1 LTPRDRTEKSVLM
14 KIHLSRAGQS
24 LGQFTPEELRA
35 GYGDEKFVPADLAW
49 RDGMAS
55 WRPLSE
61 VIDELAPAGDEVAM
75 VVGPAVVEDGPPWE
89 CRGERGVLAA
99 LLETIRLFL
108 LEPTMA
114 FTAMRRTGG
123 LGAPLF
129 YYVILGSVAGMAV
142 ILYQAVWQSVGTS
155 EPSGG
160 EAMLS
165 AWMSSPVIIGASI
178 VMLPLYV
185 IFEAF
190 FSSLLTHGALLLVGG
205 ARRPFQAT
213 FRVVSYAGG
222 SSYVLQLL
230 PLIGVLAAIAGNLVL
245 KVIGLAVVHEISR
258 TRAAVA
264 VILPALLF
272 LLFWAAL
279 AVLATTAFLSAIGQ
293 AMQGG

>member
-1 LTPRDRTEKSVLM
+1 MSLQCGIVGLPNVGKSTLFNALTKAGIAAENYPFCTIEPNVGIVEVPDPRLAA
-14 KIHLSRAGQS
+14 LSAIVK
-24 LGQFTPEELRA
+24 PER
-35 GYGDEKFVPADLAW
+35 
-49 RDGMAS
+49 
-55 WRPLSE
+55 
-61 VIDELAPAGDEVAM
+61 
-75 VVGPAVVEDGPPWE
+75 VVPAVVEDGPPWE
-89 CRGERGVLAA
+89 FRGERGVLAA

-108 LEPTMA
+108 LEPTIA

-123 LGAPLF
+123 VGAPLF

-264 VILPALLF
+264 VILPALIF
-272 LLFWAAL
+272 LLFWAAI
-279 AVLATTAFLSAIGQ
+279 AVLATTALLSAIGQ

>member
-1 LTPRDRTEKSVLM
+1 M

-35 GYGDEKFVPADLAW
+35 GYGDGKFVAADLAW

-55 WRPLSE
+55 WQPLAG
-61 VIDELAPAGDEVAM
+61 VIDEFAPAGEDDAAAAM
-75 VVGPAVVEDGPPWE
+75 VESGPPWE
-89 CRGERGVLAA
+89 FRGERGVLAA

-108 LEPTMA
+108 LEPTST

-129 YYVILGSVAGMAV
+129 YYVILGSFAGMAV
-142 ILYQAVWQSVGTS
+142 LIYQAVWQSVGTS
-155 EPSGG
+155 EPSGS
-160 EAMLS
+160 EALLAS
-165 AWMSSPVIIGASI
+165 WLSSPVIIGASI
-178 VMLPLYV
+178 VLLPLYV

-213 FRVVSYAGG
+213 FRVVTYAGG

-230 PLIGVLAAIAGNLVL
+230 PLIGVLAAMASNLVL

-264 VILPALLF
+264 VILPALIF
-272 LLFWAAL
+272 LLLWAAI
-279 AVLATTAFLSAIGQ
+279 AVLATTAIISALGQ

>member
-1 LTPRDRTEKSVLM
+1 M

-24 LGQFTPEELRA
+24 LGQFTPEELRG
-35 GYGDEKFVPADLAW
+35 GYTGGKFLPSDLAW
-49 RDGMAS
+49 RDGMVS
-55 WRPLSE
+55 WRPLGE
-61 VIDELAPAGDEVAM
+61 VIDELAPAGAAAEAATREAQ
-75 VVGPAVVEDGPPWE
+75 PLAGPPWE
-89 CRGERGVLAA
+89 FRGERGVLPA

-108 LEPTMA
+108 LEPTST
-114 FTAMRRTGG
+114 FKAMGRTGG

-129 YYVILGSVAGMAV
+129 YYVILGSVAGMAA
-142 ILYQAVWQSVGTS
+142 IFYQAVWQSVGTTES
-155 EPSGG
+155 LGS
-160 EAMLS
+160 EAMLAS
-165 AWMSSPVIIGASI
+165 WMSSPVIIGASI
-178 VMLPLYV
+178 VILPLYV
-185 IFEAF
+185 VFEAF

-264 VILPALLF
+264 VLLPALLF
-272 LLFWAAL
+272 LLFWVAI
-279 AVLATTAFLSAIGQ
+279 AVFATTVLLSAMGQ
-293 AMQGG
+293 AMPGG

>member
-1 LTPRDRTEKSVLM
+1 M

-35 GYGDEKFVPADLAW
+35 GYGDGKFVAADLAW

-55 WRPLSE
+55 WQPLAG
-61 VIDELAPAGDEVAM
+61 VIDEFAPAGEDDTLAVMAAAM
-75 VVGPAVVEDGPPWE
+75 VESGPPWE
-89 CRGERGVLAA
+89 FRGERGVLAA

-108 LEPTMA
+108 LEPTSTFA
-114 FTAMRRTGG
+114 AMRRTGG

-129 YYVILGSVAGMAV
+129 YYVILGSFAGMAV
-142 ILYQAVWQSVGTS
+142 LLYQAVWQSVGTS
-155 EPSGG
+155 EPSGS
-160 EAMLS
+160 EALLAS
-165 AWMSSPVIIGASI
+165 WLSSPVIIGASI
-178 VMLPLYV
+178 VLLPLYV

-190 FSSLLTHGALLLVGG
+190 FASLLTHGALLLVGG

-230 PLIGVLAAIAGNLVL
+230 PLIGVLAAMASNLVL

-264 VILPALLF
+264 VILPALIF
-272 LLFWAAL
+272 LLFWAAI
-279 AVLATTAFLSAIGQ
+279 AVLATTAIISALGQ

>member
-1 LTPRDRTEKSVLM
+1 M

-35 GYGDEKFVPADLAW
+35 GYAEGKFVAADLAW

-55 WRPLSE
+55 WQPLAG
-61 VIDELAPAGDEVAM
+61 VIDELAPAGEDVA
-75 VVGPAVVEDGPPWE
+75 GAAVAAASVESGPPWE
-89 CRGERGVLAA
+89 FRGERGVLSA

-108 LEPTMA
+108 LEPTST

-142 ILYQAVWQSVGTS
+142 LLYQAVWQSVGKS
-155 EPSGG
+155 EPSGS
-160 EAMLS
+160 EALLAS
-165 AWMSSPVIIGASI
+165 WLSSPVIIGASI
-178 VMLPLYV
+178 VLLPLYV

-190 FSSLLTHGALLLVGG
+190 LSSVLTHGALLLVGG

-230 PLIGVLAAIAGNLVL
+230 PLIGVLAAMASNLVL

-258 TRAAVA
+258 TRAVVA
-264 VILPALLF
+264 VILPALIF
-272 LLFWAAL
+272 LLFWVAI
-279 AVLATTAFLSAIGQ
+279 AVLATTAILSALGQ

>member
-1 LTPRDRTEKSVLM
+1 M

-24 LGQFTPEELRA
+24 LGQFTPEELRG
-35 GYGDEKFVPADLAW
+35 GYTGGKFLPSDLAW
-49 RDGMAS
+49 RDGMVS
-55 WRPLSE
+55 WRPLGE
-61 VIDELAPAGDEVAM
+61 VIDELAPAGAAAEAAT
-75 VVGPAVVEDGPPWE
+75 GEAQPLAGPPWE
-89 CRGERGVLAA
+89 FRGERGVLPA

-108 LEPTMA
+108 LEPTST
-114 FTAMRRTGG
+114 FKAMGRTGG

-129 YYVILGSVAGMAV
+129 YYVILGSVAGMAA
-142 ILYQAVWQSVGTS
+142 IFYQAVWQSFGTTES
-155 EPSGG
+155 LGS
-160 EAMLS
+160 EAMLAS
-165 AWMSSPVIIGASI
+165 WMSSPVIIGASI
-178 VMLPLYV
+178 VILPLYV
-185 IFEAF
+185 VFEAF

-264 VILPALLF
+264 VLLPALLF
-272 LLFWAAL
+272 LLFWVAI
-279 AVLATTAFLSAIGQ
+279 AVFATTVLLSAMGQ
-293 AMQGG
+293 AMPGG

>member
-1 LTPRDRTEKSVLM
+1 M

-24 LGQFTPEELRA
+24 LGQFRPEEVRA
-35 GYGDEKFVPADLAW
+35 GYKDGRFVAADLAW

-55 WRPLSE
+55 WLPLAG
-61 VIDELAPAGDEVAM
+61 VIDELAPAGQDAPLASVAPAM
-75 VVGPAVVEDGPPWE
+75 VESGPPWE
-89 CRGERGVLAA
+89 FRGERGVLAA

-108 LEPTMA
+108 LEPTSAFMA
-114 FTAMRRTGG
+114 MKRAGG

-129 YYVILGSVAGMAV
+129 YYVILGSLAGMAV
-142 ILYQAVWQSVGTS
+142 LLYHAVWQSVGTS
-155 EPSGG
+155 APSGSD
-160 EAMLS
+160 ALLAS
-165 AWMSSPVIIGASI
+165 WLSSPVIIGASI
-178 VMLPLYV
+178 VLLPIYV

-190 FSSLLTHGALLLVGG
+190 FSALLTHGALLLVGG

-230 PLIGVLAAIAGNLVL
+230 PLIGVLAAMASNLVL

-258 TRAAVA
+258 TRAAIA
-264 VILPALLF
+264 VILQALIF
-272 LLFWAAL
+272 LLFWAVI
-279 AVLATTAFLSAIGQ
+279 AVLATTAILSALGQ

>member
-1 LTPRDRTEKSVLM
+1 M

-24 LGQFTPEELRA
+24 LGQFTPEELRG
-35 GYGDEKFVPADLAW
+35 GYTGGKFLPSDLAW
-49 RDGMAS
+49 RDGMVS
-55 WRPLSE
+55 WRPLGE
-61 VIDELAPAGDEVAM
+61 VIDELAPAGA
-75 VVGPAVVEDGPPWE
+75 PAEAATGEAQPLAGPPWE
-89 CRGERGVLAA
+89 FRGERGVLPA

-108 LEPTMA
+108 LEPTSTFKTMG
-114 FTAMRRTGG
+114 RTGG

-129 YYVILGSVAGMAV
+129 YYVILGSVAGMAA
-142 ILYQAVWQSVGTS
+142 IFYQAVWQSVGTTDS
-155 EPSGG
+155 SGS
-160 EAMLS
+160 EAMLAS
-165 AWMSSPVIIGASI
+165 WMSSPVIIGASI

-264 VILPALLF
+264 VLLPALLF
-272 LLFWAAL
+272 LLFWVAIAVFAAT
-279 AVLATTAFLSAIGQ
+279 VLLSAMGQ
-293 AMQGG
+293 AMPGG